1 MAPCVVIK
9 KQITATN
16 PPVSRGQHFY
26 WFWQCYAISF
36 AAPYFLSIPQP
47 FHEIRQQW
55 DSNNVRHGAD
65 PLQTSIESTKGR
77 LQIPSW
83 MLHVILT
90 SWRSRAVIEPNLL
103 ASQSVSFPFGIFIAS
118 SQSSWTFSLLQ
129 SSNLFL
135 VLLLPPF
142 SSSFSTSSTIST
154 SSVCCSSSEI
164 LFPMIP
170 AGGFNPMM

>member
-9 KQITATN
+9 KQIKATN

-26 WFWQCYAISF
+26 WFWQCYAISL

-55 DSNNVRHGAD
+55 DTQIMWDMGQIHCKQA
-65 PLQTSIESTKGR
+65 LSTKGR